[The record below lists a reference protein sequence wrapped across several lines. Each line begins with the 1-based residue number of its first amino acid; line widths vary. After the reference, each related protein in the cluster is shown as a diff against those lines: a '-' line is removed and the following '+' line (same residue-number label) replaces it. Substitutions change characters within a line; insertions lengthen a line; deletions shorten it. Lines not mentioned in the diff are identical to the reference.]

1 VNNIGGNIMTLETL
15 AKDIA
20 ASAETE
26 AKALLKEAKASAKKI
41 AEEAEAK
48 ANTIREEADSRSSR
62 EAEQLAREIV
72 ASARQSNQKDVL
84 VARRVVLDATFEEA
98 KGQLAD
104 PGLSGRASILKG
116 LMAQADEVAVG
127 DFTVR
132 PVAIDRAALSGIAGS
147 RSIGDDVEGL
157 GGFILEA
164 ADGSVSFDMRFDT
177 LLDQV
182 WSDKRSLINSTLFN

>member
-1 VNNIGGNIMTLETL
+1 MTLETL

-20 ASAETE
+20 SSAQTE
-26 AKALLKEAKASAKKI
+26 ANAILKEANASAKEII
-41 AEEAEAK
+41 AEAEAK
-48 ANTIREEADSRSSR
+48 AAIIRDKAGSRASR

-104 PGLSGRASILKG
+104 PALSGRASILKG

-132 PVAIDRAALSGIAGS
+132 PVAIDRAALSGISGS
-147 RSIGDDVEGL
+147 RVIGEDVEGL

-164 ADGSVSFDMRFDT
+164 TDGSVSFDMRFDT

-182 WSDKRSLINSTLFN
+182 WSDKRTSINATLFN

>member
-1 VNNIGGNIMTLETL
+1 VNKIGGNIMTLETL

-20 ASAETE
+20 SSAQTE
-26 AKALLKEAKASAKKI
+26 ANAILKEANASAKEII
-41 AEEAEAK
+41 AEAEAK
-48 ANTIREEADSRSSR
+48 AAIIREKAGSRASR

-72 ASARQSNQKDVL
+72 ASAQQSNKKDEL

-104 PGLSGRASILKG
+104 PALSGRASILKG
-116 LMAQADEVAVG
+116 LMAQADELAVG

-147 RSIGDDVEGL
+147 RVIGDDVEGL

-164 ADGSVSFDMRFDT
+164 TDGSVSFDMRFDK

-182 WSDKRSLINSTLFN
+182 WSDKRTSINATLFN

>member
-1 VNNIGGNIMTLETL
+1 MNKLGGNIMTLETL

-20 ASAETE
+20 SSAEVE
-26 AKALLKEAKASAKKI
+26 AKAILKEAKASAKKI
-41 AEEAEAK
+41 VAEAEAK
-48 ANTIREEADSRSSR
+48 ANTIREEAESRTSR

-84 VARRVVLDATFEEA
+84 VARRVVLDATFEA
-98 KGQLAD
+98 ARGQLAD
-104 PGLSGRASILKG
+104 PALSGRASILKG

-132 PVAIDRAALSGIAGS
+132 PVAIDRAALSDIAGS
-147 RSIGDDVEGL
+147 RGMGDDVEGL

-182 WSDKRSLINSTLFN
+182 WTDKRALINSTLFN

>member
-1 VNNIGGNIMTLETL
+1 MTLETL

-20 ASAETE
+20 SSAEAE
-26 AKALLKEAKASAKKI
+26 AKAILKEAKASAKKI
-41 AEEAEAK
+41 IAEAEAK
-48 ANTIREEADSRSSR
+48 ANTIREEAESRASR

-84 VARRVVLDATFEEA
+84 VARRAVLDATFEA
-98 KGQLAD
+98 ARGQLAD
-104 PGLSGRASILKG
+104 PALSGRASILKG

-132 PVAIDRAALSGIAGS
+132 PVAIDRAALSDISGS
-147 RSIGDDVEGL
+147 RGMGDDVEGL

-164 ADGSVSFDMRFDT
+164 TDGSVSFDMRFDT
-177 LLDQV
+177 LLNQV
-182 WSDKRSLINSTLFN
+182 WSDKRASINSTLFN

>member
-1 VNNIGGNIMTLETL
+1 MTLETL

-20 ASAETE
+20 SSAQTE
-26 AKALLKEAKASAKKI
+26 ANAILKEANTSAKEII
-41 AEEAEAK
+41 AEAEAK
-48 ANTIREEADSRSSR
+48 AAIIRDKAGSRASR

-72 ASARQSNQKDVL
+72 ASAQQSNKKDEL

-104 PGLSGRASILKG
+104 PALSGRASILKG
-116 LMAQADEVAVG
+116 LMAQADELAVG

-147 RSIGDDVEGL
+147 RVIGDDVEGL

-164 ADGSVSFDMRFDT
+164 TDGSVSFDMRFDK

-182 WSDKRSLINSTLFN
+182 WSDKRTSINATLFN

>member
-1 VNNIGGNIMTLETL
+1 MTLETL

-26 AKALLKEAKASAKKI
+26 AKDLLKEAKASAKKI
-41 AEEAEAK
+41 VAEAEAK
-48 ANTIREEADSRSSR
+48 ANTIREEADGRSSR

-116 LMAQADEVAVG
+116 LMAQAD
-127 DFTVR
+127 
-132 PVAIDRAALSGIAGS
+132 RAALSGIAGS
-147 RSIGDDVEGL
+147 RAIGDDVEGL

-164 ADGSVSFDMRFDT
+164 TDGSVSFDMRFDT

>member
-1 VNNIGGNIMTLETL
+1 MTLETL

-26 AKALLKEAKASAKKI
+26 TKDLLNEAKASAKEI
-41 AEEAEAK
+41 VAEAEAK
-48 ANTIREEADSRSSR
+48 ANSIREEANNRSSR

-104 PGLSGRASILKG
+104 PALSGRASILKG

-132 PVAIDRAALSGIAGS
+132 PVAIDRAALSGIADS
-147 RSIGDDVEGL
+147 RVIGDDVEGL

-164 ADGSVSFDMRFDT
+164 TDGSVSFDMRFDT

>member
-1 VNNIGGNIMTLETL
+1 MTLETL

-20 ASAETE
+20 SSAQTE
-26 AKALLKEAKASAKKI
+26 ANAILKEANASAKEII
-41 AEEAEAK
+41 AEAEAK
-48 ANTIREEADSRSSR
+48 AAIIREKAGSRASR

-104 PGLSGRASILKG
+104 PALSGRASILKG

-132 PVAIDRAALSGIAGS
+132 PVTIDRAALSGIAGS
-147 RSIGDDVEGL
+147 RVIGEDVEGL

-164 ADGSVSFDMRFDT
+164 TDGSVSFDMRFDT

-182 WSDKRSLINSTLFN
+182 WSDKRTSINATLFN